1 MKIKNIKLYI
11 IILTIVALLGISG
24 CTLSVS
30 IGKRADTSD
39 QEKITTEKDTSD
51 ENEVDAPSSE
61 KEEVT
66 EAELNESDT
75 GEKNEGHKLVKNI
88 SADLNVREYP
98 RHKSDLVA
106 VVSSGQSME
115 FYGEIGQGYGSDE
128 IVHDWYKIYLE
139 NGITGWVR
147 SDLVTEADADSDLDQ

>member
-24 CTLSVS
+24 CTLSIS

-51 ENEVDAPSSE
+51 ENEVDVPSSE

-106 VVSSGQSME
+106 VVSSG
-115 FYGEIGQGYGSDE
+115 
-128 IVHDWYKIYLE
+128 
-139 NGITGWVR
+139 
-147 SDLVTEADADSDLDQ
+147 

>member
-1 MKIKNIKLYI
+1 MHR
-11 IILTIVALLGISG
+11 LL
-24 CTLSVS
+24 
-30 IGKRADTSD
+30 
-39 QEKITTEKDTSD
+39 
-51 ENEVDAPSSE
+51 
-61 KEEVT
+61 
-66 EAELNESDT
+66 
-75 GEKNEGHKLVKNI
+75 KNI